1 MDVIRWGTLIYI
13 MVCLTI
19 STNIQAQENRAAHQK
34 QVRITNTLFSIDS
47 LSTLIT
53 VQTGVF
59 LSFNSN
65 KVAAGKKI
73 VTQRR
78 SYAVEELLELIRSNT
93 GSDYKMYK
101 DHVIFHGGD
110 KKHAPIKETIPS
122 DAKRAT
128 VQTASK
134 YKTSESSAGTT
145 KTNASS
151 AAKKAGTNTISPD
164 KSKLSSAKSAVT
176 KETKPLSAAKTNSSS
191 LDKSSRSST
200 ITIAETKL
208 HTAFV
213 DKTNAKS
220 SATTETKETTF
231 SQSSTN
237 QNTTTDTKDTIF
249 SQSSPKSSGTTETQN
264 TTSSQSPTN
273 PNTVEIKTKNTPSFP
288 LEPLKPKAPQ
298 MLKPSITLLLT
309 PAIMAQ
315 RPIPSPPRTRWFA
328 DGGFTVDDV
337 LYLNAS
343 ITAGHKYLHG
353 FFSWSSSFKVSG
365 FRYGLGSMIP
375 LNNEWR
381 IGMMV
386 TTGKLSRNIDFSAI
400 RDTLKNI
407 NVKSELHRLALQVEK
422 SLRPNLVVKAG
433 PVFNLLKSSYF
444 QDGTPVTVATSGYE
458 GTNGDREFYT
468 VRPLYTLSNSYKDTE
483 STNTKTWIGFQ
494 VSLCYRFNF

>member
-1 MDVIRWGTLIYI
+1 MDVTRWRTLIYI

-19 STNIQAQENRAAHQK
+19 STNIRAQENRAPLQK

-53 VQTGVF
+53 AQTGVF

-93 GSDYKMYK
+93 RSDYKIYK
-101 DHVIFHGGD
+101 DHVIFHGGN
-110 KKHAPIKETIPS
+110 KKHAPIKETFPS
-122 DAKRAT
+122 EAKRTAT
-128 VQTASK
+128 QTASK
-134 YKTSESSAGTT
+134 YKTS
-145 KTNASS
+145 KTSASS
-151 AAKKAGTNTISPD
+151 VAKKAGTNTISPD

-176 KETKPLSAAKTNSSS
+176 DETKPLSAAKTNTAS
-191 LDKSSRSST
+191 LNKSSQSSEKSVT
-200 ITIAETKL
+200 TAETKP
-208 HTAFV
+208 HTASV
-213 DKTNAKS
+213 DKTNVKS
-220 SATTETKETTF
+220 SATNTKGIVSSQSSTKSPTTIETKDTISSAKSTATIETKETTS

-237 QNTTTDTKDTIF
+237 PSTA
-249 SQSSPKSSGTTETQN
+249 
-264 TTSSQSPTN
+264 
-273 PNTVEIKTKNTPSFP
+273 EIKTQNTPSFP
-288 LEPLKPKAPQ
+288 LESLKLQGPQ
-298 MLKPSITLLLT
+298 MLKPSITLLLK

-315 RPIPSPPRTRWFA
+315 RPTLSPPKTRWFA
-328 DGGFTVDDV
+328 DAGFTVDDV

-365 FRYGLGSMIP
+365 FRYGLGSMVP
-375 LNNEWR
+375 LNDEWR

-407 NVKSELHRLALQVEK
+407 NVKSELHRLAIQVER

-433 PVFNLLKSSYF
+433 PVFNLLKSSYY
-444 QDGTPVTVATSGYE
+444 QDGTPVTIATSGYE
-458 GTNGDREFYT
+458 GTNGDSEFYT